1 MKTKQVVSNIVLN
14 LVFAAITFSFW
25 ALTNQP
31 NPEPPWPSQVA
42 GMSFSPMRIDDDA
55 IKKIYPSAE
64 EIDSDLALLS
74 GKVRSVRTYT
84 VDGTVGDVP
93 RLANRHGMTVTVGA
107 WLSADKAENEKELA
121 KLIEVVNADR
131 EAVRQVIV
139 GNESLLREELSVEEL
154 IEYLDRVRAQVSV
167 PVSTAETWKIWLENP
182 ELAGHVDFI
191 AAHFFPYWEGIHL
204 DYAVD
209 LVDNLYNDLKT
220 AFPHLPILIAEI
232 GWPSNGRAKKEAVPS
247 EANQATFL
255 RRFLE
260 RATVQNFDYYLMEA
274 FDQPWK
280 KVSEGA
286 VGAYWGIYD
295 VYRNQ
300 KFAFAEPVVRVPEWK
315 LLAACSIAVAFV
327 TFLILLFDSSTLTGR
342 GKIFLAVAANSF
354 GVSMVWT
361 GHDYINQYLTP
372 MSILIGIALA
382 IGYIGISI
390 VLLTEAHEWVE
401 SAWGKR
407 RRKFSAPKPGAAARS
422 VRNPKVSVHVPAYN
436 EPPEMLKSTLN
447 ALAKLDY
454 ENYEVL
460 VIDNNT
466 KDPAIWK
473 PVEEHCLALG
483 EKFRF
488 FHVDPL
494 KGYKAGA
501 LNFAMANMA
510 GDAEIVAVID
520 SDYQVLPTW
529 LADLVVHFERPEI
542 GFVQAPQDYRDSDE
556 SAFKTMCHSEYQGFF
571 HIGMVTRND
580 RNAII
585 EHGTMTMVRTSV
597 LREVGGWA
605 EWCITEDAEL
615 GLRIFEHGYEAAYIE
630 ESYGKGLMPDT
641 FIDFKHQR
649 YRWAYGAIQ
658 ILKRHAGAFFSR
670 KRNNLT
676 TGQRYHFLAGWF
688 PWVADGMNLFYTLT
702 AIAWSVLMMIYPKY
716 VDPPLAIFMIPPIIL
731 FVFKVLKLVHLYRTR
746 IGATRMQTM
755 AAAISGLAL
764 SHSIAKAVMNGVF
777 TSGKPFFRTPKC
789 ENSPALVKALAASF
803 EEACLGATLLAV
815 AAGVI
820 AVQGEDTPGAVIW
833 GGVLMIQSLPYLAA
847 ILMSLINALPKHR
860 ERKARSRRRSSA
872 LAAQKTMAG

>member
-1 MKTKQVVSNIVLN
+1 MKTKQVVTNIFLN

-25 ALTNQP
+25 ALINQP
-31 NPEPPWPSQVA
+31 NSEPPWPSKVA
-42 GMSFSPMRIDDDA
+42 GMSFSPMRIDDNP
-55 IKKIYPSAE
+55 IKKIYPTVE

-74 GKVRSVRTYT
+74 GKVRSVRTYSVEST
-84 VDGTVGDVP
+84 QGEIP

-107 WLSADKAENEKELA
+107 WLSADKAANEKELER
-121 KLIEVVNADR
+121 LVDVVNADPETVAR
-131 EAVRQVIV
+131 VIV
-139 GNESLLREELSVEEL
+139 GNEAVLREEVSVEEL
-154 IEYLDRVRAQVSV
+154 TGYLDRIRAQVSV
-167 PVSTAETWKIWLENP
+167 PVSTAETWHIWLENP
-182 ELAGHVDFI
+182 ELADHVDFI
-191 AAHFFPYWEGIHL
+191 AAHFLPFWEGIHV

-209 LVDNLYNDLKT
+209 YVDNCYRLLED
-220 AFPHLPILIAEI
+220 AHPRLPILISEV
-232 GWPSNGRAKKEAVPS
+232 GWPSNGRTRREAVAT
-247 EANQATFL
+247 EANEATFL

-260 RATVQNFDYYLMEA
+260 RAEAKNYDYYLMEA

-280 KVSEGA
+280 KESEGS
-286 VGAYWGIYD
+286 VGAYWGVFD

-300 KFAFAEPVVRVPEWK
+300 KFAFTEPVVRVPEWK

-342 GKIFLAVAANSF
+342 GKIFLAIAANSF

-361 GHDYINQYLTP
+361 GYDYINQYLTP
-372 MSILIGIALA
+372 MTILIGIVLA
-382 IGYIGISI
+382 MGYIGISI

-401 SAWGKR
+401 TAWVKR
-407 RRKFSAPKPGAAARS
+407 RRRLFAPKPRAVSRS
-422 VRNPKVSVHVPAYN
+422 VRNPMVSVHVPAYN

-447 ALAKLDY
+447 ALARLDY

-473 PVEEHCLALG
+473 PVEDHCRALG

-510 GDAEIVAVID
+510 EDAEIVAVID
-520 SDYQVLPTW
+520 SDYQVSPAW
-529 LADLVVHFERPEI
+529 LKDLVVHFEKPEI
-542 GFVQAPQDYRDSDE
+542 GFVQAPQDYRDSGE
-556 SAFKTMCHSEYQGFF
+556 SAFKAMCYSEYKGFF

-615 GLRIFEHGYEAAYIE
+615 GLRIFEHGYEAAYVE
-630 ESYGKGLMPDT
+630 DSYGKGLMPDT
-641 FIDFKHQR
+641 FVDFKHQR
-649 YRWAYGAIQ
+649 YRWAYGAVQ
-658 ILKRHAGAFFSR
+658 ILKRHAKAFFSR
-670 KRNNLT
+670 KRNSLT

-688 PWVADGMNLFYTLT
+688 PWIADGMNLFYTLT
-702 AIAWSVLMMIYPKY
+702 AIVWSILMMIYPKY
-716 VDPPLAIFMIPPIIL
+716 VDPPLAVFMIPPIAL
-731 FVFKVLKLVHLYRTR
+731 FVFKVFKLAHLYRTR
-746 IGATRMQTM
+746 IGATRMQTI

-764 SHSIAKAVMNGVF
+764 SHSIAKAVVNGFF

-803 EEACLGATLLAV
+803 EETCLAATLLAV
-815 AAGVI
+815 AIGVI
-820 AVQGEDTPGAVIW
+820 AVQGENTPGAIIW
-833 GGVLMIQSLPYLAA
+833 GEVLMIQSLPYLAA
-847 ILMSLINALPKHR
+847 MLMSLINALPKR
-860 ERKARSRRRSSA
+860 RDRKANAQRRSPA
-872 LAAQKTMAG
+872 LAAPKTMAG